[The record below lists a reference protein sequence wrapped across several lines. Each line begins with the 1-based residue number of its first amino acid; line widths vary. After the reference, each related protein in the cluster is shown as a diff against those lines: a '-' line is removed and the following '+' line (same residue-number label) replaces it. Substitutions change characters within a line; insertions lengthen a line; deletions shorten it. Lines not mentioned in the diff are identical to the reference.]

1 MEVKLIIDDFKTTR
15 TRTRT
20 MIVTKD
26 LDNDLIE
33 ISDYLWVPTSDG
45 KYIGFVNDDIVD
57 KIAREIMEIIES
69 GFPVSNELET
79 LVREYQLSRNGG
91 EE

>member
-1 MEVKLIIDDFKTTR
+1 MAPKLIMDDFKTR
-15 TRTRT
+15 TT

-33 ISDYLWVPTSDG
+33 ITDYLWVPTSDG
-45 KYIGFVNDDIVD
+45 KYIGFVNADIVD

-69 GFPVSNELET
+69 GFQISNELET